1 MSFVCTAESTDIDLD
16 GPKAVQPSAAE
27 QVRVGSMLEHF
38 PKKKTLLNYRL
49 SRNFLR
55 CWTNTSVY

>member
-1 MSFVCTAESTDIDLD
+1 MSFVCTADSTDIDLD
-16 GPKAVQPSAAE
+16 GAKAVQPSAAE
-27 QVRVGSMLEHF
+27 QVRVGQHVRTFSED
-38 PKKKTLLNYRL
+38 KTLPNYRL